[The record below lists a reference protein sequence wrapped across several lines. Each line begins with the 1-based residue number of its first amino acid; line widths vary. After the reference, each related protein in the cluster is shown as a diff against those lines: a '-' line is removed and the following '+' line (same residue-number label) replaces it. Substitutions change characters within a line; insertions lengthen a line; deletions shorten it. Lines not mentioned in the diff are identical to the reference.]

1 MVVIAMKKPTL
12 DGMARKT
19 PVRGNIWAGPELCG
33 KEAARPRFRGQRALA
48 EGTAHAKSC
57 PAWEQAEGRE
67 AGTVVEGT
75 WKEMGQ
81 RSRLRPDYLGPLL
94 AARTAS
100 LEKWSLVVGRN
111 NTFRK
116 TLVCSNLESIP
127 NIYWVIALRETMGKE
142 PEC

>member
-1 MVVIAMKKPTL
+1 M
-12 DGMARKT
+12 
-19 PVRGNIWAGPELCG
+19 
-33 KEAARPRFRGQRALA
+33 
-48 EGTAHAKSC
+48 
-57 PAWEQAEGRE
+57 
-67 AGTVVEGT
+67 VEGT

-127 NIYWVIALRETMGKE
+127 NIY
-142 PEC
+142 